1 MAVAIG
7 RIQGRRWV
15 VMPWADPAGNWVTGR
30 ATQFRARAVAESA
43 AAQWWTRG
51 KPWCRVTE
59 VSPDEARE
67 NVRRGILVND
77 SSVADLARIAR
88 CDQSVM
94 RRGIAQFVAEQRIER
109 DREQRAAREKR
120 TIAQDSAPPG
130 NRLIAQDSAPPAP
143 DSGKGAKAQDSAP
156 EPPIE

>member
-15 VMPWADPAGNWVTGR
+15 VMPWADPAGNWVTAGPR
-30 ATQFRARAVAESA
+30 SSAPVPSRSLA

-59 VSPDEARE
+59 VPPDEARE

-120 TIAQDSAPPG
+120 TIAQDSAPP
-130 NRLIAQDSAPPAP
+130 AP

>member
-1 MAVAIG
+1 MG
-7 RIQGRRWV
+7 GPCRQLG
-15 VMPWADPAGNWVTGR
+15 DGR

-59 VSPDEARE
+59 VPPDEARE

-130 NRLIAQDSAPPAP
+130 NRLIAQDSAP
-143 DSGKGAKAQDSAP
+143 